1 MRHECKLPK
10 LSSLRIAE
18 ANNPPNAPANEA
30 EMIKSDTLNVNSLW
44 RYHLDRKYTNAGIIP
59 ASKMPSKNLTAHS
72 VAKLVTK
79 AVQMVRMPKPTVVA
93 GMNHPGPMY
102 LHRALQGISKRI

>member
-1 MRHECKLPK
+1 
-10 LSSLRIAE
+10 
-18 ANNPPNAPANEA
+18 
-30 EMIKSDTLNVNSLW
+30 
-44 RYHLDRKYTNAGIIP
+44 
-59 ASKMPSKNLTAHS
+59 MPSKNLTAHS

-102 LHRALQGISKRI
+102 LHSALQGISKRT